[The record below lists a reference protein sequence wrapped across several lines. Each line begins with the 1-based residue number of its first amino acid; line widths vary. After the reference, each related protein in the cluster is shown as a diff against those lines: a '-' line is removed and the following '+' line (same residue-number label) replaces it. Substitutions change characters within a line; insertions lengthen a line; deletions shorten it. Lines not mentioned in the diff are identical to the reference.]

1 LCLAYAGLGFD
12 TACGHDE
19 VFQALVL
26 DRVIEPVS
34 KLDSIRV
41 LDEIGIV
48 APSYRTIV
56 LLALHAGSVEV
67 FGSCRCPYDGVVR
80 DVAVALALSGTVWPM

>member
-1 LCLAYAGLGFD
+1 LCLAYTGLRFD

-19 VFQALVL
+19 VFQASVL

-56 LLALHAGSVEV
+56 
-67 FGSCRCPYDGVVR
+67 Y
-80 DVAVALALSGTVWPM
+80 

>member
-1 LCLAYAGLGFD
+1 LCPAIPGSGFD

-34 KLDSIRV
+34 KLDTIRV

-67 FGSCRCPYDGVVR
+67 FGSCRCHDGVVR
-80 DVAVALALSGTVWPM
+80 DVAVALALSGTVWPV